1 MFSMLYQA
9 LLYLLAPVV
18 LIVLLLH
25 VLVGLAIALVIF
37 PPLSLELRNRIIQI
51 WSRMVLRI
59 VGVRL
64 ITPKDAAAPSR
75 RGCIAAANHIS
86 WLDILGLNASATM
99 RFIAKAEIARWPLAG
114 WLVSSVGTLYIER
127 GRRHAVHALNR
138 AVRERLQAGETIGIF
153 PEGTTSDGSLLLPFH
168 ANLLQPAL
176 DTRAEIRP
184 VALRYSQQ
192 GQRTRAAAYV
202 GDDSLAQSLWWIITA
217 PHLTAE
223 AFWLP
228 ALPAD
233 ITNRHA
239 AGRAL
244 RAAIG
249 DALALSGDAQRVKG
263 DAVEA
268 KDSGGDAATP
278 SRA

>member
-1 MFSMLYQA
+1 MFYQA
-9 LLYLLAPVV
+9 LLYLLAPFV
-18 LIVLLLH
+18 LLALLLH
-25 VLVGLAIALVIF
+25 VLLGLVVALVIF
-37 PPLSLELRNRIIQI
+37 PPLSQQVRNRIIQV

-64 ITPKDAAAPSR
+64 IAPGNAAAPAR

-86 WLDILGLNASATM
+86 WLDILVLNAIAPM

-114 WLVSSVGTLYIER
+114 WLVSLVGTLYIER

-138 AVRERLQAGETIGIF
+138 AVRERLHAGETIGIF

-176 DTRAEIRP
+176 DTGAEIRP

-192 GQRTRAAAYV
+192 GQRSRAAAYV
-202 GDDSLAQSLWWIITA
+202 GDDSLAQSLWWIVTA

-223 AFWLP
+223 ALWLP

-233 ITNRHA
+233 RSNRHA
-239 AGRAL
+239 AARAL

-249 DALALSGDAQRVKG
+249 DALALSGTDQSAQRGTVG
-263 DAVEA
+263 AENSVGAVSA
-268 KDSGGDAATP
+268 RDI
-278 SRA
+278 

>member
-1 MFSMLYQA
+1 MLYQA

-64 ITPKDAAAPSR
+64 ITPKDAAASSR

-86 WLDILGLNASATM
+86 WLDILVLNAIAPR
-99 RFIAKAEIARWPLAG
+99 RFIAKSEIARWPLAG
-114 WLVSSVGTLYIER
+114 WLVSLVGTLYIER
-127 GRRHAVHALNR
+127 GRRHAVHAINH
-138 AVRERLQAGETIGIF
+138 AVRERLHAGETIGIF

-176 DTRAEIRP
+176 DTGAEIRP
-184 VALRYSQQ
+184 IALRYSQR
-192 GQRTRAAAYV
+192 GRRSRAAAYV
-202 GDDSLAQSLWWIITA
+202 GDDSLAQSLWWVITA

-223 AFWLP
+223 AFLLP
-228 ALPAD
+228 ALPAE
-233 ITNRHA
+233 ISNRHA
-239 AGRAL
+239 AARAL
-244 RAAIG
+244 RGAIG
-249 DALALSGDAQRVKG
+249 EALALSEAAQCAHSGAPTAKECADDATG
-263 DAVEA
+263 PA
-268 KDSGGDAATP
+268 
-278 SRA
+278 RAS

>member
-1 MFSMLYQA
+1 MFYQA
-9 LLYLLAPVV
+9 LLYLLAPFV
-18 LIVLLLH
+18 LLGLLLH
-25 VLVGLAIALVIF
+25 VLLGLAVALVIF
-37 PPLSLELRNRIIQI
+37 PPLSQEVRNRIIQI

-64 ITPKDAAAPSR
+64 VAPKNPAAWSR

-86 WLDILGLNASATM
+86 WLDILVLNASATM

-176 DTRAEIRP
+176 DTGAEIRP
-184 VALRYSQQ
+184 VALRYSQL
-192 GQRTRAAAYV
+192 GQRSRAAAYV

-249 DALALSGDAQRVKG
+249 DALALSGDTQRVKG

-278 SRA
+278 SRTIA